1 MRAADADS
9 QLVAATLAG
18 DRAAFARLID
28 RHGSRAAAI
37 AESMLGRAD
46 AEDVVQEALLAA
58 YLGLDRLRRPE
69 RFGSWLCA
77 IAANL
82 AKMRLR
88 QRGSLLSFDE
98 LGGRRPSADGV
109 DLRLSP
115 EETVEAAELLEL
127 VRSAF
132 QALPSRQRDVALLY
146 YVDGLSCGE
155 IAALLGSSTGAV
167 RVGLHRARREL
178 RRRLDRKESLMSE
191 VRLEDVIVRALPEE
205 GGEPQLENERL
216 RVVLL
221 REKGSGGRL
230 LAIWVGA
237 AEGDA
242 LALQLGGDSMPR
254 PLTADLMAR
263 LLEAAGAR
271 IERVTINSLRDQTF
285 YAVVRI
291 VTGDAVEEIDSRP
304 SDALNLA
311 ARVGAPIFVDD
322 EVMAEAG
329 IAGDHLE
336 RELAEIHD
344 RYGFDRE
351 LAGEWRSLS
360 PELVKA
366 LHPPPGRK

>member
-1 MRAADADS
+1 MHAEDTDS

-28 RHGSRAAAI
+28 RHGARAAAVAGSI
-37 AESMLGRAD
+37 LGGTD

-58 YLGLDRLRRPE
+58 YLGLDRLRRPD
-69 RFGSWLCA
+69 RFGPWLYA
-77 IAANL
+77 ITANL

-88 QRGSLLSFDE
+88 QRGSHVSFDE
-98 LGGRRPSADGV
+98 LGGRWFAAGEV
-109 DLRLSP
+109 GLRLTP
-115 EETVEAAELLEL
+115 QEAVEAAELLGL

-132 QALPSRQRDVALLY
+132 EALPPRQRDVALLY
-146 YVDGLSCGE
+146 YVDGLSCSE

-178 RRRLDRKESLMSE
+178 RRRLDRKEPTMPE
-191 VRLEDVIVRALPEE
+191 VTLEDVIVRAVSDEAD
-205 GGEPQLENERL
+205 EPRLANERL

-221 REKGSGGRL
+221 RETGGEGRRL
-230 LAIWVGA
+230 CIWVGPP
-237 AEGDA
+237 EGDA
-242 LALQLGGDSMPR
+242 LALQLGGGSMPR

-271 IERVTINSLRDQTF
+271 IERVRISSLRDETF

-291 VTGDAVEEIDSRP
+291 VTGELAEEIDSRP

-322 EVMAEAG
+322 DVMASAG
-329 IAGDHLE
+329 IVGDDLE
-336 RELAEIHD
+336 RELAEVYEQ
-344 RYGFDRE
+344 YGYPE
-351 LAGEWRSLS
+351 EVPGEWRSLS

-366 LHPPPGRK
+366 LHPPPARK

>member
-1 MRAADADS
+1 MPTATADS

-18 DRAAFARLID
+18 DRAAFAVLID
-28 RHGSRAAAI
+28 RHAARAATVAASI
-37 AESMLGRAD
+37 LGRTD

-58 YLGLDRLRRPE
+58 YLGLERLERPE
-69 RFGSWLCA
+69 RFGAWLCA

-88 QRGSLLSFDE
+88 RCGGHVSFDE
-98 LGGRRPSADGV
+98 LGGRRFAADAV
-109 DLRLSP
+109 DLRLTP
-115 EETVEAAELLEL
+115 EEAVEAGELLEL

-132 QALPSRQRDVALLY
+132 EALPPRQRDVALLY

-178 RRRLDRKESLMSE
+178 RRRLDRKEPVMPE
-191 VRLEDVIVRALPEE
+191 VTLEDVIVRALPSEY
-205 GGEPQLENERL
+205 GEPQLATDPL

-221 REKGSGGRL
+221 REKGGDRRQ

-237 AEGDA
+237 PEGDA
-242 LALQLGGDSMPR
+242 LALQLGGESMPR

-263 LLEAAGAR
+263 LLEAAGAG
-271 IERVTINSLRDQTF
+271 IERVTISSLRENTF
-285 YAVVRI
+285 YAVVR
-291 VTGDAVEEIDSRP
+291 VATGGGVQEIDSRP

-322 EVMAEAG
+322 EVMDGAG
-329 IAGDHLE
+329 IRGDDLE
-336 RELAEIHD
+336 RELAELCERH
-344 RYGFDRE
+344 GFDTE
-351 LAGEWRSLS
+351 AGEWRTLS
-360 PELVKA
+360 PEQVKA
-366 LHPPPGRK
+366 LHPPPRRK

>member
-1 MRAADADS
+1 VRAAEADS
-9 QLVAATLAG
+9 QLVAATLEG

-28 RHGSRAAAI
+28 RHAGRASAVASSI
-37 AESMLGRAD
+37 LGRTD
-46 AEDVVQEALLAA
+46 AEDVVQGVLLAS

-82 AKMRLR
+82 ARMRLR
-88 QRGSLLSFDE
+88 QRGSYVSFDE
-98 LGGRRPSADGV
+98 LGGRRFATGGEV
-109 DLRLSP
+109 LRCTP
-115 EETVEAAELLEL
+115 QEAVEAAELMDL

-132 QALPSRQRDVALLY
+132 EALPARQRDVAHLY

-178 RRRLDRKESLMSE
+178 RRRLDRKEPSMPE
-191 VRLEDVIVRALPEE
+191 VTLEDVIVRALPEE
-205 GGEPQLENERL
+205 AEEPRLANERV

-221 REKGSGGRL
+221 REKGGEGRRL
-230 LAIWVGA
+230 CIWVGPP
-237 AEGDA
+237 EGDA

-271 IERVTINSLRDQTF
+271 IERVTISSLREETF
-285 YAVVRI
+285 YANVRVV
-291 VTGDAVEEIDSRP
+291 GADGAQEIDARP

-311 ARVGAPIFVDD
+311 ARVDAPIFVDD
-322 EVMAEAG
+322 EVMASAG
-329 IAGDHLE
+329 IAGDDLE
-336 RELAEIHD
+336 RELAEVYEK
-344 RYGFDRE
+344 YGYPAE
-351 LAGEWRSLS
+351 APGEWRSLS

-366 LHPPPGRK
+366 LHPPPGRR

>member
-28 RHGSRAAAI
+28 RHGARAAAVAASI
-37 AESMLGRAD
+37 LGRTD

-82 AKMRLR
+82 ARMRLC
-88 QRGSLLSFDE
+88 QRGSHVSFDE
-98 LGGRRPSADGV
+98 LGGRRFFTGEA
-109 DLRLSP
+109 DLRLTP
-115 EETVEAAELLEL
+115 QEAVEAAELMQL

-132 QALPSRQRDVALLY
+132 EALPPRQRDVALLY
-146 YVDGLSCGE
+146 YIDGLSCGE

-178 RRRLDRKESLMSE
+178 RRRLDRKESVMPE
-191 VRLEDVIVRALPEE
+191 VTLEDVIVRALPEE
-205 GGEPQLENERL
+205 GEEPRLANDRL

-221 REKGSGGRL
+221 REKGGGDRL
-230 LAIWVGA
+230 LSIWVGA
-237 AEGDA
+237 TEGDA

-271 IERVTINSLRDQTF
+271 IERVTINSLRDETF

-291 VTGDAVEEIDSRP
+291 VTGEAAQEIDSRP

-311 ARVGAPIFVDD
+311 ARVGAPIFVDE
-322 EVMAEAG
+322 EVMARAG
-329 IAGDHLE
+329 IVGDDLE
-336 RELAEIHD
+336 RELAEACEK
-344 RYGFDRE
+344 YGWDLE

-366 LHPPPGRK
+366 LHPPPTAK

>member
-1 MRAADADS
+1 VRTADADS
-9 QLVAATLAG
+9 KLVAATLAG

-28 RHGSRAAAI
+28 RHGARAAAVAASI
-37 AESMLGRAD
+37 LGRTD
-46 AEDVVQEALLAA
+46 AEDVVQEAVLAA

-69 RFGSWLCA
+69 RFGGWLSA

-82 AKMRLR
+82 ARMRLR
-88 QRGSLLSFDE
+88 QRGSQVSFDE
-98 LGGRRPSADGV
+98 LGGRRSPAGEA
-109 DLRLSP
+109 DLRLTP
-115 EETVEAAELLEL
+115 EEAVEAAELLER

-132 QALPSRQRDVALLY
+132 GALPPRQRDVALLY

-155 IAALLGSSTGAV
+155 IATLLGSSTGAV

-178 RRRLDRKESLMSE
+178 RRHLDRKEPVMPE
-191 VRLEDVIVRALPEE
+191 VTLEDVIVRALPDE
-205 GGEPQLENERL
+205 GQEPRLANHLL

-221 REKGSGGRL
+221 REKGGSRRL

-271 IERVTINSLRDQTF
+271 IDRITINSLRDETF
-285 YAVVRI
+285 YAVVGV
-291 VTGDAVEEIDSRP
+291 VTEEAAQEIDSRP

-322 EVMAEAG
+322 EVLAQAG
-329 IAGDHLE
+329 IAGGDLE
-336 RELAEIHD
+336 RELAEIYEK
-344 RYGFDRE
+344 YGYPE
-351 LAGEWRSLS
+351 EASGEWRSLS
-360 PELVKA
+360 PDLVKA
-366 LHPPPGRK
+366 LHPPPARK

>member
-1 MRAADADS
+1 VRAAEADS

-28 RHGSRAAAI
+28 RHGRRAAAVAASI
-37 AESMLGRAD
+37 LGPTD

-58 YLGLDRLRRPE
+58 YLGLERLRRPE
-69 RFGSWLCA
+69 RFGAWLCA

-82 AKMRLR
+82 ARMRLR
-88 QRGSLLSFDE
+88 QRGTQVSFDA
-98 LGGRRPSADGV
+98 LGGRHVSGGGSG
-109 DLRLSP
+109 LRLTP
-115 EETVEAAELLEL
+115 QEVVEAAELMEL

-132 QALPSRQRDVALLY
+132 EALPARQRDVALLY

-178 RRRLDRKESLMSE
+178 RRRLDRKEPL
-191 VRLEDVIVRALPEE
+191 VPQVTIEDVLVRALPTE
-205 GGEPQLENERL
+205 EPQLANDLL

-221 REKGSGGRL
+221 REKRGSGRL
-230 LAIWVGA
+230 LAIWVGP

-254 PLTADLMAR
+254 PLTPDLMAR

-271 IERVTINSLRDQTF
+271 IERVTISSLRDETF
-285 YAVVRI
+285 YAVVRL
-291 VTGDAVEEIDSRP
+291 VGGDGPEEIDARP

-311 ARVGAPIFVDD
+311 ARVGAPIFVDEEVLAQTATAGDDLELELAQIYEKYEHAD
-322 EVMAEAG
+322 EV
-329 IAGDHLE
+329 
-336 RELAEIHD
+336 
-344 RYGFDRE
+344 
-351 LAGEWRSLS
+351 AGEWRSLS

-366 LHPPPGRK
+366 LHPRPGRK

>member
-28 RHGSRAAAI
+28 RHGARAAAVAASI
-37 AESMLGRAD
+37 LGRTD

-82 AKMRLR
+82 ARMRLR
-88 QRGSLLSFDE
+88 QRGSHVSFDE
-98 LGGRRPSADGV
+98 LGGRRFSTGEA
-109 DLRLSP
+109 DLRLTP
-115 EETVEAAELLEL
+115 QEAVEAAELMQL

-132 QALPSRQRDVALLY
+132 EALPPRQRDVALLY

-178 RRRLDRKESLMSE
+178 RRRLDRKESVMPE
-191 VRLEDVIVRALPEE
+191 VTLEDVIVRALPEE
-205 GGEPQLENERL
+205 GEEPRLANDRL

-221 REKGSGGRL
+221 REKGGGDRL
-230 LAIWVGA
+230 LSIWVGA
-237 AEGDA
+237 TEGDA

-271 IERVTINSLRDQTF
+271 IERVTINSLRDETF

-291 VTGDAVEEIDSRP
+291 VTGEAAQEIDSRP

-311 ARVGAPIFVDD
+311 ARVGAPIFVDE
-322 EVMAEAG
+322 EVMARAG
-329 IAGDHLE
+329 IVGDDLE
-336 RELAEIHD
+336 RELAEACEK
-344 RYGFDRE
+344 YGWDLE

-366 LHPPPGRK
+366 LHPPPTAK

>member
-1 MRAADADS
+1 VRAADPDS

-28 RHGSRAAAI
+28 RHGARVAAVASSI
-37 AESMLGRAD
+37 LGRSD

-88 QRGSLLSFDE
+88 RRGSHVSFDE
-98 LGGRRPSADGV
+98 LGGRRLSAGEA
-109 DLRLSP
+109 DLRPTP
-115 EETVEAAELLEL
+115 EEAAEAAELLEL

-132 QALPSRQRDVALLY
+132 EALPPRQRDVALLY

-167 RVGLHRARREL
+167 RVGLHRARRDL
-178 RRRLDRKESLMSE
+178 RRRLDRKESVMTE
-191 VRLEDVIVRALPEE
+191 VTLEDVIVRALPE
-205 GGEPQLENERL
+205 GNDEPRLANHLL

-221 REKGSGGRL
+221 REKGGGGRL

-271 IERVTINSLRDQTF
+271 IGSVTINSLRDETF
-285 YAVVRI
+285 YAVVGI
-291 VTGDAVEEIDSRP
+291 VTGAEAQEIDSRP

-311 ARVGAPIFVDD
+311 ARVGAPIFVDE
-322 EVMAEAG
+322 EVMAQAG
-329 IAGDHLE
+329 IAGNDLE
-336 RELAEIHD
+336 RELAEVYEK
-344 RYGFDRE
+344 YGQGE
-351 LAGEWRSLS
+351 EVPGEWRSLS

-366 LHPPPGRK
+366 LHPPPARK